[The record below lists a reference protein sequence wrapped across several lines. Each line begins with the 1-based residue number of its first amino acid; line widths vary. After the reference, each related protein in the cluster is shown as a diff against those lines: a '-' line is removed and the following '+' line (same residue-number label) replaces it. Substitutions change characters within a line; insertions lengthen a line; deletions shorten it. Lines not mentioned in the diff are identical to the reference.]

1 MPINHENEQKVA
13 LLGGGA
19 GGGGIKFPHLSQR
32 LYTRGVGENRRQALI
47 FDHQL
52 ISDAVGPLSLSSG
65 GNFP

>member
-13 LLGGGA
+13 LLGGGQ
-19 GGGGIKFPHLSQR
+19 GGNQIPPSLSD
-32 LYTRGVGENRRQALI
+32 LIYPGVGENRRQALI